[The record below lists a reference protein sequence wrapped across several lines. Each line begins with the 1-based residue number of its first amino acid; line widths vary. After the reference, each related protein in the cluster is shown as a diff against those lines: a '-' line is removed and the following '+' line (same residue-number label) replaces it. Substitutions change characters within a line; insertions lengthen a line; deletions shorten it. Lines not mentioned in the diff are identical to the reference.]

1 VREWGITLKIAV
13 VSSEEKDRGF
23 EFTRQI
29 CRNLM
34 RYDAEILANDAHR
47 IAIGV
52 SGVKYLDE
60 TAIYDEADIIITVG
74 GDGTILHSAMHAL
87 RRQTPV
93 LGVNTG
99 RLGFMAGLE
108 VYELDKLSK
117 LIDGSYEIDTR
128 MMLEI
133 HTQFQKDT
141 FYALNDAVIS
151 RGELSRII
159 DITLECNGREVGR
172 YRADGIIASTPT
184 GSTAYSLSAGGPII
198 DPGLE
203 SIGITPICPHSL
215 ISRTIIFEPDSVLNV
230 YPLMLQGK
238 GAYLTVDGI
247 NVINLSNEEKITIS
261 RSKLKTKLIK
271 LKDTSF
277 YEVLNKKMN
286 ER

>member
-1 VREWGITLKIAV
+1 MFTIAV
-13 VSSEEKDRGF
+13 FPNVDKEDAGKVLKRIVSFAAVMPMKLIMPMEEALFFGYEEYGR
-23 EFTRQI
+23 ENI
-29 CRNLM
+29 
-34 RYDAEILANDAHR
+34 DA
-47 IAIGV
+47 
-52 SGVKYLDE
+52 YPLDMGLS
-60 TAIYDEADIIITVG
+60 IG
-74 GDGTILHSAMHAL
+74 GDGTLLGVSRMLYTRNIPVCGINIGTFGFLADIELVELESKLEKILHGEYRIEERMVLSGYVENDGSRRFLANAINDVVITKGGVARMLHLGL
-87 RRQTPV
+87 R
-93 LGVNTG
+93 
-99 RLGFMAGLE
+99 
-108 VYELDKLSK
+108 
-117 LIDGSYEIDTR
+117 IDGIQVMDY
-128 MMLEI
+128 
-133 HTQFQKDT
+133 K
-141 FYALNDAVIS
+141 
-151 RGELSRII
+151 
-159 DITLECNGREVGR
+159 
-172 YRADGIIASTPT
+172 ADGVIVSTAT